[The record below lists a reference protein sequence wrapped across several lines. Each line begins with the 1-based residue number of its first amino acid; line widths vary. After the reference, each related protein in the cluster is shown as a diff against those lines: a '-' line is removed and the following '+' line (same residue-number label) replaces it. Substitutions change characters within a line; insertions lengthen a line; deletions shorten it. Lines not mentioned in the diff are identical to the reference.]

1 MIMKS
6 IFCSIILALVSFVS
20 NAQQASLTIE
30 NNSQRY
36 MTIKVMRTDN
46 GVSSLH
52 EIVTI
57 SAHSSSTV
65 YFEETGYYFTKTKA
79 VLNRKNPVYQKGKPF
94 YVTNDESGYS
104 TMTLTF
110 SIKESNVPQVSGG
123 KQISKAEFDKN

>member
-1 MIMKS
+1 MKT

-30 NNSQRY
+30 NNSQRF
-36 MTIKVMRTDN
+36 MTVKVMRTIN

-52 EIVTI
+52 ETATI
-57 SAHSSSTV
+57 NSYSSSTV

-94 YVTNDESGYS
+94 HVTNDESGYS

-110 SIKESNVPQVSGG
+110 SIKESNLPQATGG
-123 KQISKAEFDKN
+123 KQISKVEFDKN